1 MVSTLTLV
9 LVGIGLYTVAMLA
22 LRARGLLPDSV
33 RVSGPIVTIHTQ
45 RGRDFLDW
53 LAGRRRFWR
62 AWGNIGVG
70 MALVVMALSAVVVV
84 LSALSIAS
92 DPETATI
99 RSPQNALV
107 IPGVNEF
114 LPLSAA
120 PEIILGLVLGLV
132 VHEGGHGLLCRVEDI
147 EIDSLGLALFAFV
160 PIGAFV
166 APDEES
172 RSRADRG
179 AQTRMFA
186 AGVANNFALTAV
198 AFVLLFGPVVGSIGL
213 AAGVPVG
220 DSFRN
225 SAAADAGLAKGD
237 LVTGVNGTA
246 GGDVIDVGNAAE
258 LETALDRIDSPTV
271 NVRLRDGE
279 TVEVRRSLVV
289 TDAVPEVL
297 AGVDLEDGP
306 PVLRRVND
314 TTVRTE
320 REFDE
325 AVRSRT
331 VATLGTDG
339 GDVTVPVGAF
349 ASRAVADGPL
359 ASAGAPTDS
368 PLVITRI
375 DRERVPNATALTTVL
390 SEFEP
395 GSTATVEAFVDGE
408 RRTYDVT
415 LGEREGEA
423 FLGVSGIRQGYTGLV
438 LDDFGVDEYPAG
450 FFLSVLDG
458 SAGNIPDGTG
468 FFAEAFVRIFL
479 VLFLPVFGL
488 ASGAGFG
495 FAGFTGGV
503 ASFFVVEGPL
513 AFLGGGVFLL
523 ANVCFW
529 TGWINF
535 NLAIFNCIPA
545 YPLDGGHILRTS
557 TESVVSRLPVSNR
570 RRITSTVTTAL
581 TLSMIAALF
590 LMLFGPQLLS

>member
-1 MVSTLTLV
+1 MVSTLTWV
-9 LVGIGLYTVAMLA
+9 LLGIGLYTVAMFA
-22 LRARGLLPDSV
+22 LRARGFLPDAV

-53 LAGRRRFWR
+53 LANRRRLWR
-62 AWGNIGVG
+62 AWGNVGVG
-70 MALVVMALSAVVVV
+70 IALVVMALSAVVVV
-84 LSALSIAS
+84 LSAVSIAS

-99 RSPQNALV
+99 QSPQNALV

-147 EIDSLGLALFAFV
+147 DIESLGLALFAFI

-172 RSRADRG
+172 REQADRG
-179 AQTRMFA
+179 GQTRMFA

-198 AFVLLFGPVVGSIGL
+198 AFVLLFGPVVGSVGL

-225 SAAADAGLAKGD
+225 SAAADAGLEKGD
-237 LVTGVNGTA
+237 LITGVGEA
-246 GGDVIDVGNAAE
+246 GGVTNVTNASE
-258 LETALDRIDSPTV
+258 LEAALDRIERPSVD
-271 NVRLRDGE
+271 VRLRDGE
-279 TVEVRRSLVV
+279 TVTVRRSVVV
-289 TDAVPEVL
+289 TDAVPETL
-297 AGVDLEDGP
+297 EGVDLEGGP
-306 PVLRRVND
+306 PVVRRVND
-314 TTVRTE
+314 TTVATE
-320 REFDE
+320 REFAA
-325 AVRSRT
+325 AVQNRT
-331 VATLGTDG
+331 VVTLRTDG

-359 ASAGAPTDS
+359 AAEGAPTDS
-368 PLVITRI
+368 PLVITRV
-375 DRERVPNATALTTVL
+375 DGQRVTNATALTAVL
-390 SEFEP
+390 SGMEP
-395 GSTATVEAFVDGE
+395 GASATIETFVGDE

-415 LGEREGEA
+415 MGERDGEA
-423 FLGVSGIRQGYTGLV
+423 FLGVAGISQGYTGLV
-438 LDDFGVDEYPAG
+438 LDDFGVDQYPAG

-458 SAGNIPDGTG
+458 STGNIPESAG
-468 FFAEAFVRIFL
+468 FFAEEFVRIFL
-479 VLFLPVFGL
+479 VLFLPVFGI
-488 ASGAGFG
+488 AGGGSFG

-503 ASFFVVEGPL
+503 GSFFVVEGPL
-513 AFLGGGVFLL
+513 AFLGSGVFLL

-529 TGWINF
+529 TGWVNF

-557 TESVVSRLPVSNR
+557 TESVVSRLPLSNR
-570 RRITSTVTTAL
+570 RRITSTVTTVI

>member
-1 MVSTLTLV
+1 MASTLTWV
-9 LVGIGLYTVAMLA
+9 LLGIGLYTVAMLA
-22 LRARGLLPDSV
+22 LRARGLLPNAV

-45 RGRDFLDW
+45 RGRDVLDW
-53 LAGRRRFWR
+53 LASRRRLWR

-92 DPETATI
+92 DPQTATI
-99 RSPQNALV
+99 QSPQNALV

-120 PEIILGLVLGLV
+120 PEIVLGLVLGLI

-147 EIDSLGLALFAFV
+147 DIESLGLALFAFI

-166 APDEES
+166 APDEAS
-172 RSRADRG
+172 RERADRG

-198 AFVLLFGPVVGSIGL
+198 AFVLLFGPIVGSVSL

-225 SAAADAGLAKGD
+225 SAAADAGLEKGD
-237 LVTGVNGTA
+237 LITGVGEA
-246 GGDVIDVGNAAE
+246 GGGVTNVSNATE
-258 LETALDRIDSPTV
+258 LDAALDQIESPSVDVRI
-271 NVRLRDGE
+271 RDDE
-279 TVEVRRSLVV
+279 TVTVRRSLVV

-297 AGVDLEDGP
+297 AGVDLEGGP
-306 PVLRRVND
+306 PVIHKVND
-314 TTVRTE
+314 TAVRTE
-320 REFDE
+320 REFTR
-325 AVRSRT
+325 AVRNRS
-331 VATLGTDG
+331 VATLHTDG
-339 GDVTVPVGAF
+339 GNVTVPVGAF
-349 ASRAVADGPL
+349 ASQAVEDGPL
-359 ASAGAPTDS
+359 AAEGAPTDS
-368 PLVITRI
+368 PLVVTRI
-375 DRERVPNATALTTVL
+375 DGQRVPNATALTAVL
-390 SEFEP
+390 AGVEP
-395 GSTATVEAFVDGE
+395 GSSATVEAFVDGE

-415 LGEREGEA
+415 LGERDGEA
-423 FLGVSGIRQGYTGLV
+423 FLGVAGIRQGHTGLV
-438 LDDFGVDEYPAG
+438 LDDFGVDQYPAG

-458 SAGNIPDGTG
+458 SAGNISDSAG
-468 FFAEAFVRIFL
+468 FFAEEFVRIFL
-479 VLFLPVFGL
+479 VLFLPVFGI
-488 ASGAGFG
+488 AGSGSFG
-495 FAGFTGGV
+495 FAGFTGGIG
-503 ASFFVVEGPL
+503 SFFVVEGPL
-513 AFLGGGVFLL
+513 AFLGSGVFLL

-529 TGWINF
+529 TGWVNF

-557 TESVVSRLPVSNR
+557 TESVVSRLPISNR
-570 RRITSTVTTAL
+570 RRITSTVTTAI

>member
-1 MVSTLTLV
+1 MVSTLTWV
-9 LVGIGLYTVAMLA
+9 LLGIGLYTVAMFA
-22 LRARGLLPDSV
+22 LRARGFLPDAV

-53 LAGRRRFWR
+53 LANRRRLWR
-62 AWGNIGVG
+62 AWGNVGVG
-70 MALVVMALSAVVVV
+70 IALVVMALSAVVVV
-84 LSALSIAS
+84 LSAVSIAS

-99 RSPQNALV
+99 QSPQNALV

-147 EIDSLGLALFAFV
+147 DIESLGLALFAFI

-172 RSRADRG
+172 REQADRG
-179 AQTRMFA
+179 GQTRMFA

-198 AFVLLFGPVVGSIGL
+198 AFVLLFGPVVGSVGL

-225 SAAADAGLAKGD
+225 SAAADAGLEKGD
-237 LVTGVNGTA
+237 LITGVGEA
-246 GGDVIDVGNAAE
+246 GGVTNVTNASE
-258 LETALDRIDSPTV
+258 LEAALDRIERPSVD
-271 NVRLRDGE
+271 VRLRDGE
-279 TVEVRRSLVV
+279 TVTVRRSVVV
-289 TDAVPEVL
+289 TDAVPETL
-297 AGVDLEDGP
+297 EGVDLEGGP
-306 PVLRRVND
+306 PVVRRVND
-314 TTVRTE
+314 TTVATE
-320 REFDE
+320 REFAA
-325 AVRSRT
+325 AVQNRT
-331 VATLGTDG
+331 VVSLRTDG

-359 ASAGAPTDS
+359 AAEGAPTDS
-368 PLVITRI
+368 PLVITRV
-375 DRERVPNATALTTVL
+375 DGQRVTNATALTAVL
-390 SEFEP
+390 SGMEP
-395 GSTATVEAFVDGE
+395 GASATIETFVGDE

-415 LGEREGEA
+415 MGERNGEA
-423 FLGVSGIRQGYTGLV
+423 FLGVAGISQGYTGLV
-438 LDDFGVDEYPAG
+438 LDDFGVDQYPAG

-458 SAGNIPDGTG
+458 STGNIPESAG
-468 FFAEAFVRIFL
+468 FFAEEFVRIFL
-479 VLFLPVFGL
+479 VLFLPVFGI
-488 ASGAGFG
+488 AGGGSFG

-503 ASFFVVEGPL
+503 GSFFVVEGPL
-513 AFLGGGVFLL
+513 AFLGSGVFLL

-529 TGWINF
+529 TGWVNF

-557 TESVVSRLPVSNR
+557 TESVVSRLPLSNR
-570 RRITSTVTTAL
+570 RRITSTVTTVI